1 MIFDIKDHK
10 FIFIF
15 VISIFS
21 LEILQMVTY
30 LGSFDTTD
38 IIINSIGA
46 TIGFLSYK
54 IGNNFKLVSQKIIS
68 IAILI
73 LVFSFIMIIF
83 AEIFNK
89 FI

>member
-1 MIFDIKDHK
+1 
-10 FIFIF
+10 
-15 VISIFS
+15 
-21 LEILQMVTY
+21 MVTY
-30 LGSFDTTD
+30 LGSFDIED

-54 IGNNFKLVSQKIIS
+54 IGNNFKSASQKII
-68 IAILI
+68 ATVALTLI
-73 LVFSFIMIIF
+73 FSFIMTIV